1 MTHGHKFLVDVS
13 GACNPSG
20 THSTTAVLEDCGSK
34 ASKAEQGDHHSVP
47 EKVPDA
53 IADSV
58 EKLLSDVTKEDRE
71 DIYSVLWDFGG
82 QFVYYVTHPL
92 FLTQRAIYILTY
104 DLSQNPYDRAN
115 PPVKQRRFH
124 KVEDTFCLKTNL
136 DYLDFWMTH
145 VASLTRDDQN
155 PSKRDHQRMEDDEI
169 YASPKTSRSVLPEKC
184 PPVFL
189 VFTHADTPYGGGDP
203 CLLAREI
210 FGFLQSKPYRAH
222 LFQEIFVVDNTKSG
236 SVSECPGVM
245 RLRQKV
251 FAVAKELPQI
261 NEVIPIRWLRYEKVL
276 QTMKERGDKH
286 ISLEKAKQIAAEVC
300 NINEDQEILTL
311 LNFLHDQ
318 RVLIHFDDTPS
329 LKNLVVLDSQWL
341 VDVLK
346 KVITVKPRDP
356 KETTEYQTLWERFE
370 QTGILEEELLEHVW
384 YPLLVQ
390 RETSES
396 LIAIME
402 KFSLLCPLPSVN
414 APCSKQYLV
423 PSMLMSLPPED
434 IIKLVSSAQLPSLF
448 LRFDSGL
455 VPAGLFPRLVV
466 KFFQLWTE
474 AFPSQPFPQL
484 FHNFARFFISPDEGS
499 SVVFLCHSSSVE
511 VVILNVNDSLTH
523 LGRLLSKMKVST
535 RSCRGNTEMSPA
547 HFVRSQ
553 LSLMIDSMLNEFFWL
568 KNMRCEMSFLCP
580 VCCHQGAVNLCRN
593 HCAKRCKQE
602 ECLHFFSESE
612 LYKSTEAIVCIRA
625 ATAEDNRVSLKQFAP
640 WFTFGQEEVSI
651 N

>member
-1 MTHGHKFLVDVS
+1 MTPGHKFLLDVLE
-13 GACNPSG
+13 ACYPSG
-20 THSTTAVLEDCGSK
+20 THSTTAVPEDGGPNP
-34 ASKAEQGDHHSVP
+34 SKAEQGDNHFVA

-58 EKLLSDVTKEDRE
+58 EKLLFDVTKEDRE

-82 QFVYYVTHPL
+82 QFVYYVTHPI
-92 FLTQRAIYILTY
+92 FLSQRAIYLLTY
-104 DLSQNPYDRAN
+104 DLSQNPHDRAN
-115 PPVKQRRFH
+115 PPVKQGRFQ
-124 KVEDTFCLKTNL
+124 KVKDNFCLKTNL

-145 VASLTRDDQN
+145 VASLASLT
-155 PSKRDHQRMEDDEI
+155 KDHQRIKDDEM
-169 YASPKTSRSVLPEKC
+169 YASPRTSVLPEKC

-203 CLLAREI
+203 YLLAREI
-210 FGFLQSKPYRAH
+210 FGCLQSKPYGAH
-222 LFQEIFVVDNTKSG
+222 LFEEIFVVDNTKSG
-236 SVSECPGVM
+236 SVSECPGVV
-245 RLRQKV
+245 RLRKEV

-261 NEVIPIRWLRYEKVL
+261 KEVIPIKWLRYEREL
-276 QTMKERGDKH
+276 QAMKEMGDKH
-286 ISLEKAKQIAAEVC
+286 ISLEKAKQIASEVC
-300 NINEDQEILTL
+300 NIKEDQEILTL

-318 RVLIHFDDTPS
+318 RVLIHFDDTPL

-346 KVITVKPRDP
+346 KVITIKPYDP
-356 KETTEYQTLWERFE
+356 KETTEDQTLWERLE

-384 YPLLVQ
+384 RPLFVHK
-390 RETSES
+390 ETSES

-402 KFSLLCPLPSVN
+402 KFSLLCPLPSLN

-423 PSMLMSLPPED
+423 PSMLMSLPPKD
-434 IIKLVSSAQLPSLF
+434 IIKLVASARLPSLF

-466 KFFQLWTE
+466 KFFQWWTE
-474 AFPSQPFPQL
+474 ECPSQHVPQF
-484 FHNFARFFISPDEGS
+484 FHNFARFFISPDEGG

-511 VVILNVNDSLTH
+511 VVILGVNDSLT
-523 LGRLLSKMKVST
+523 LTGRLRSKMKVSA
-535 RSCRGNTEMSPA
+535 RFCRDNTDKSPA

-553 LSLMIDSMLNEFFWL
+553 LALMIDSMRNEFFWL

-580 VCCHQGAVNLCRN
+580 VCCHQGAVNFCRN
-593 HCAKRCKQE
+593 HRAKGCKQE

-625 ATAEDNRVSLKQFAP
+625 ATAKDNRVSIKQFAP
-640 WFTFGQEEVSI
+640 WFTFGQNEVSM